1 MTDPEQ
7 IKEPGGNTMVEGGAL
22 REVSICLPAYNE
34 ARAISGVLEKLRENF
49 PEAEIIVVDDGS
61 ADGTGEKAR
70 AVAGVRVLAHDRNSG
85 YGASLK
91 TAMRSATRKVIAW
104 YDADG
109 QHRPEDLAAVV
120 TPVLKDEKD
129 TVIGVRGAD
138 SHRQT
143 ARLPGKMLLKRV
155 AELVARAPVPDLNS
169 GLRAFRRDVILRY
182 LHLLPDGFSA
192 SSTST
197 LLMMK
202 RRYRIGYCPIKV
214 RERIG
219 QSTVKMLRDGGRT
232 IKLLLRILML
242 FDAFLFFSL
251 MSGVQLLAG
260 AAYSAWAIHRSGIG
274 LPVLGAVVLISGILT
289 FFMGLLCDQVAALRL
304 ERLE

>member
-1 MTDPEQ
+1 MTEPEQ
-7 IKEPGGNTMVEGGAL
+7 AAVRPSYSN
-22 REVSICLPAYNE
+22 VSICLPAYNE
-34 ARAISGVLEKLRENF
+34 ARAIAGVLEKLRNAF
-49 PEAEIIVVDDGS
+49 PEMEIIVVDDGS
-61 ADGTGEKAR
+61 IDGTGEKAR
-70 AVAGVRVLAHDRNSG
+70 SINGVRVLSHERNSG
-85 YGASLK
+85 YGAALK
-91 TAMRSATRKVIAW
+91 TAMRSATREVVAW

-109 QHRPEDLAAVV
+109 QHCPEDLAAVIA
-120 TPVLKDEKD
+120 PVLNDEND
-129 TVIGVRGAD
+129 AVIGVRGSG
-138 SHRQT
+138 SHRQIS
-143 ARLPGKMLLKRV
+143 RMPGKLILKRV
-155 AELVARAPVPDLNS
+155 AELVAREPIPDLNS

-182 LHLLPDGFSA
+182 LHLLPNAFSA

-202 RRYRIGYCPIKV
+202 RGYRIGYVPIQV

-232 IKLLLRILML
+232 IHLMLRILML

-251 MSGVQLLAG
+251 MAG
-260 AAYSAWAIHRSGIG
+260 GQFLVGLAYSAWAINRSGIG